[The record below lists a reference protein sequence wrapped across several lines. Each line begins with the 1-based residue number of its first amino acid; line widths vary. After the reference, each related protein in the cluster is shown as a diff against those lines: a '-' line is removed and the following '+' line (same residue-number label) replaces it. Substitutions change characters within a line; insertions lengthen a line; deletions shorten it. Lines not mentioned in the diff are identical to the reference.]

1 MPAGSENEPQST
13 VATPMVEKVGV
24 TGFDFTMA
32 NLSRVTAKWR
42 PLGSNRLGLTRPF
55 IADIPLTHCIRHLAV
70 SSQSILR
77 CARSSRVLAGYD
89 QSGRRSNMAIY
100 MYQAAY
106 TAESWAAQVKKP
118 QNRVEA
124 VGRQACE
131 AVGGKLLGG
140 WYCFGDYD
148 LVIVADVP
156 DNESMSAIALAI
168 ASGGAIKSSKT
179 TVLMT
184 GTEILGALK
193 KAIAVAKTYKPAR

>member
-1 MPAGSENEPQST
+1 
-13 VATPMVEKVGV
+13 
-24 TGFDFTMA
+24 
-32 NLSRVTAKWR
+32 
-42 PLGSNRLGLTRPF
+42 
-55 IADIPLTHCIRHLAV
+55 
-70 SSQSILR
+70 
-77 CARSSRVLAGYD
+77 
-89 QSGRRSNMAIY
+89 MAIY

-118 QNRVEA
+118 ENRVEA

-168 ASGGAIKSSKT
+168 AAGGAIKSSKT

-184 GTEILGALK
+184 GTEIVGALT
-193 KAIAVAKTYKPAR
+193 KATAVARTYKPAR

>member
-1 MPAGSENEPQST
+1 
-13 VATPMVEKVGV
+13 
-24 TGFDFTMA
+24 
-32 NLSRVTAKWR
+32 
-42 PLGSNRLGLTRPF
+42 
-55 IADIPLTHCIRHLAV
+55 
-70 SSQSILR
+70 
-77 CARSSRVLAGYD
+77 
-89 QSGRRSNMAIY
+89 MAIY

-106 TAESWAAQVKKP
+106 TAESWAAQVKNP

-168 ASGGAIKSSKT
+168 GAGGAIKAAKT

-184 GTEILGALK
+184 GAEGVEGMR
-193 KAIAVAKTYKPAR
+193 KADAVAKTYRPAR

>member
-1 MPAGSENEPQST
+1 
-13 VATPMVEKVGV
+13 
-24 TGFDFTMA
+24 
-32 NLSRVTAKWR
+32 
-42 PLGSNRLGLTRPF
+42 
-55 IADIPLTHCIRHLAV
+55 
-70 SSQSILR
+70 
-77 CARSSRVLAGYD
+77 
-89 QSGRRSNMAIY
+89 MAIY

-106 TAESWAAQVKKP
+106 NAESWAAQVKKP
-118 QNRVEA
+118 ENRVEA

-168 ASGGAIKSSKT
+168 AAGGAIKSSKT

-193 KAIAVAKTYKPAR
+193 KATAVAKTYKAAR